1 MEEQKRTADWAPGTL
16 DNTRKNIGEISK
28 AEAEAMAKKLGGEIM
43 YEKSAPNTLT
53 GSTAHSKGAI
63 VRSSPLVNNNPS
75 SSSGS
80 SSSSGNSSQLSTSS
94 FSKNSNFTLPA
105 IPKKTNSL
113 IDKIMMSPEYKIK
126 QNYGFFNI
134 FRGLSKNGTEKVNP
148 DILNYLLP
156 QQITHLESFITMIKT
171 IIQSSP
177 STYKSK
183 ISGNSEPKFKFLKM
197 IAGWSMQKIKIELVN
212 LQNHDQPLLVVD
224 YVPYTQT
231 MFRMILTVYYY
242 GSSQIPKLIKEIYND
257 ICQYPDISKEKFQK
271 LSKQAMT
278 DWIYIEDQII
288 KRMYPMLMRM
298 CTTTYESYA
307 AFYPT
312 KIAEILK
319 FVGLHKFDLLMPE
332 KDKKPAVEEKPKP
345 KVKAPPQKGIKDSTV
360 DAGLKLLNQLFP
372 GAGFDKLDDHQDLYP
387 YFQPLYNFEEGFN
400 MLSNENP
407 VQLIIVLHRIIEDC
421 LVGCRN
427 ISFTEDEEQSK
438 KGTDTLA
445 LALAEWSTYREDTFE
460 RLYCNPLKELVNSS
474 YSQADFDKS
483 HIGKRITTSLLWQVT
498 YHFMPN
504 FKFDQ
509 LILEHPADE
518 SEIRPLFHRT
528 DFLRKQL
535 TIAVNECDAVAKTK
549 GPTKMIL
556 NPWEHYHFEVKNE
569 VSKRLDVLLG
579 AQNKTSTTSATNANL
594 LKYTLCF
601 ISVLDWIIN
610 NPDSPAY
617 QTNPMRIYR
626 VNPDDGKPAF
636 SVTERSDQN
645 KLFVDSIKATYQK
658 QAK

>member
-1 MEEQKRTADWAPGTL
+1 MSDEQRRTADWAPGTL
-16 DNTRKNIGEISK
+16 DKTRKNIGDISK
-28 AEAEAMAKKLGGEIM
+28 SEAEAMAKKLGGEVM
-43 YEKSAPNTLT
+43 YEKSAPSTLT
-53 GSTAHSKGAI
+53 GTSHSKGAI
-63 VRSSPLVNNNPS
+63 VRSSPMVNNGPS
-75 SSSGS
+75 NS
-80 SSSSGNSSQLSTSS
+80 SSSSGTNSSSPATSS
-94 FSKNSNFTLPA
+94 SSKTSNYTLPV
-105 IPKKTNSL
+105 IPKKMNSL
-113 IDKIMMSPEYKIK
+113 IDKVMMSPEYKIK

-134 FRGLSKNGTEKVNP
+134 FRSFSKNGTEKVNP

-156 QQITHLESFITMIKT
+156 QQISHLESFITMIKT
-171 IIQSSP
+171 IIQSAP

-183 ISGNSEPKFKFLKM
+183 ISGNTEPKFKFLKM

-212 LQNHDQPLLVVD
+212 LQNKDKPLLVSD

-257 ICQYPDISKEKFQK
+257 LCQYPDINKEKFQK

-288 KRMYPMLMRM
+288 KRMYPMLLRM
-298 CTTTYESYA
+298 CCTSYETYS
-307 AFYPT
+307 AFYT
-312 KIAEILK
+312 TRIAEILK

-332 KDKKPAVEEKPKP
+332 KDSKPAVEEKPKP
-345 KVKAPPQKGIKDSTV
+345 KPKAPPQKGIKDSTV

-372 GAGFDKLDDHQDLYP
+372 GAGFDKLDEHKDLYP

-427 ISFTEDEEQSK
+427 IKFVEEEEPK
-438 KGTDTLA
+438 KGTDTLITA
-445 LALAEWSTYREDTFE
+445 LSEWSAYREETFE

-483 HIGKRITTSLLWQVT
+483 HIGKRIITSLLWQVT

-509 LILEHPADE
+509 LILEHPTDE

-535 TIAVNECDAVAKTK
+535 TIAVNECDAVAKTR
-549 GPTKMIL
+549 GPTKMIE

-601 ISVLDWIIN
+601 ISVLDWVIN

-617 QTNPMRIYR
+617 QSNPMHIYR
-626 VNPDDGKPAF
+626 INPEDGKPAF
-636 SVTERSDQN
+636 SVTERTDQN
-645 KLFVDSIKATYQK
+645 KLFVESIKATYQK